1 MLTVNMNPLSA
12 LTASPARAVQL
23 LCWNMPAVTGA
34 AFVLEHAC
42 GYRLPKEM
50 HPEFGA
56 IVKAASDAYGDELKE
71 QQIVELFNKE
81 YTETRFEGYINENGA
96 IKMIVGSGNGPIDSF
111 FQALSSIGITGYEF
125 VNYHEHA
132 ISRGSDALGICY
144 IELKVPGN
152 GHIFGVGIN
161 ANINVAAIQGILC
174 AINRA
179 EAHHTQA

>member
-1 MLTVNMNPLSA
+1 MQHRFT
-12 LTASPARAVQL
+12 
-23 LCWNMPAVTGA
+23 
-34 AFVLEHAC
+34 
-42 GYRLPKEM
+42 
-50 HPEFGA
+50 
-56 IVKAASDAYGDELKE
+56 ELR
-71 QQIVELFNKE
+71 ELDGT
-81 YTETRFEGYINENGA
+81 TETRFEGYINDNGT

-111 FQALSSIGITGYEF
+111 FQAISSIGVVGYEF

-179 EAHHTQA
+179 EAEHGTEQ